1 MVAAMSDAAPQLKVG
16 DTVTLVA
23 VEQGFRNGRL
33 VYPGAKFQFVVT
45 KGKDGGPRLPKW
57 AQLAEQPV
65 PAKAER
71 RNGDLK
77 PVDAQAAV
85 RKKAGELGG
94 EQPLGG
100 PA

>member
-1 MVAAMSDAAPQLKVG
+1 MVADMSEATQLKVG

-23 VEQGFRNGRL
+23 MEQGFRNGRL
-33 VYPGAKFQFVVT
+33 VYPGAKFPFVVA

-57 AQLAEQPV
+57 AQLAETPV
-65 PAKAER
+65 PAKVER

-85 RKKAGELGG
+85 RKKAGELSG
-94 EQPLGG
+94 E
-100 PA
+100 PASGSSA